1 VTHALATAQG
11 PAGTTDL
18 PPVRVQRQTAS
29 GVIAMGLGIIALFT
43 IASMP
48 LWASQG
54 LIRDVVELCCYIAV
68 AQMWNLLAGYAGLVS
83 VGQQVFVGVAAYMMF
98 VMAQLWGINP
108 FVAVMLAM
116 IAPALLA
123 IPTYGLLHRLD
134 GPYFAI
140 GTWVIA
146 EVGRLL
152 LAQWKTL
159 GGGTGT
165 SLPRD
170 ATRDMLGLSALG
182 DWFGMRPAA
191 AADAL
196 AYWLAL
202 ALAVATIT
210 LIYKLLR
217 SKHGLG
223 LAAVRDNETAARA
236 LGVDALRLKSAI
248 YLLTAFVTGM
258 VGALIYLQKARI
270 SPDAAFSL
278 TDWTAYVVFIVVIG
292 GIGTIEGPLLGVL
305 VFFALQNAFSS
316 YGSWYLLA
324 LGALAIVTMLFA
336 PQGLWGLISRRT
348 GWELFPVRRLLKG
361 GPASFDTMG
370 GPNG

>member
-1 VTHALATAQG
+1 ML
-11 PAGTTDL
+11 
-18 PPVRVQRQTAS
+18 
-29 GVIAMGLGIIALFT
+29 
-43 IASMP
+43 
-48 LWASQG
+48 
-54 LIRDVVELCCYIAV
+54 
-68 AQMWNLLAGYAGLVS
+68 
-83 VGQQVFVGVAAYMMF
+83 
-98 VMAQLWGINP
+98 
-108 FVAVMLAM
+108 VAV
-116 IAPALLA
+116 
-123 IPTYGLLHRLD
+123 PTAFFAFRLY
-134 GPYFAI
+134 GPYFSI

-152 LAQWKTL
+152 LAQWKAL

-182 DWFGMRPAA
+182 DWFGMRSAA

-202 ALAVATIT
+202 ALAVATIA
-210 LIYKLLR
+210 LVYKLLR

-236 LGVDALRLKSAI
+236 LGVDALKLKSVV

-278 TDWTAYVVFIVVIG
+278 TDWTAYVIFIVVIG
-292 GIGTIEGPLLGVL
+292 GIGTIEGPLVGVL
-305 VFFALQNAFSS
+305 VFFLLQNAFSS

-336 PQGLWGLISRRT
+336 PQGLWGLISQRT
-348 GWELFPVRRLLKG
+348 GWELFPVRRLLRG
-361 GPASFDTMG
+361 GPALPDKNG
-370 GPNG
+370 GPHG

>member
-1 VTHALATAQG
+1 MTHALATAQG

-140 GTWVIA
+140 GTWVVAEVLRLATSVFGYVNGGAGMSLRVMTSYSPMERAVGVSLLCALMLLVTVGGPYWLLRSRYGLALIA
-146 EVGRLL
+146 MRDNPVAAASQGVNVGRLRF
-152 LAQWKTL
+152 AIWVAAAV
-159 GGGTGT
+159 GTGLAGAIYFMAQLRIT
-165 SLPRD
+165 PPSAYDPNWASIAIFIVMVGGLGSLEGVLIGALVYFFAERWFGLYG
-170 ATRDMLGLSALG
+170 ATYLVVLGLLTLCMAL
-182 DWFGMRPAA
+182 F
-191 AADAL
+191 
-196 AYWLAL
+196 
-202 ALAVATIT
+202 
-210 LIYKLLR
+210 
-217 SKHGLG
+217 
-223 LAAVRDNETAARA
+223 AR
-236 LGVDALRLKSAI
+236 
-248 YLLTAFVTGM
+248 
-258 VGALIYLQKARI
+258 
-270 SPDAAFSL
+270 
-278 TDWTAYVVFIVVIG
+278 G
-292 GIGTIEGPLLGVL
+292 GI
-305 VFFALQNAFSS
+305 
-316 YGSWYLLA
+316 
-324 LGALAIVTMLFA
+324 
-336 PQGLWGLISRRT
+336 WGLICKVVDAP
-348 GWELFPVRRLLKG
+348 WFPTRRRLVEDL
-361 GPASFDTMG
+361 T
-370 GPNG
+370 